1 MCFYEE
7 VFVISFE
14 LFKVFHLYLI
24 SSMTAKHHWLQD
36 DCSNSVK
43 VLYVSFCREG
53 QILFLIMLF
62 SSSGHTF
69 LSSSLSLSLNYEKE
83 GKEMKIAEILIMENG
98 WVCTATVEMQAS
110 KSETINI
117 RGKEE
122 CCTV

>member
-1 MCFYEE
+1 MCFYEK

-36 DCSNSVK
+36 HCSNSVK

-69 LSSSLSLSLNYEKE
+69 LSSSLSLNYDKE
-83 GKEMKIAEILIMENG
+83 GKEMKIAEILIMKNG

-110 KSETINI
+110 KNEAINI
-117 RGKEE
+117 KGKEE
-122 CCTV
+122 CYTV